1 MKRKLIKQMLNEWKA
16 NIWLVV
22 ELVIVVLILQYTF
35 STLYSLYKLHDYSSG
50 QKLENIYVGEVNWIS
65 QDNDDFMPYDSV
77 HSYYTD
83 FDVLMAKIRS
93 NPYVEAAGAGTYN
106 SLPYNFN
113 FEGRQ
118 LVYKTSTGYSS
129 PIYANTRVMSPELL
143 ELLQI
148 RGINGETPKQLADML
163 RKGWVILSEIE
174 EKADPQV
181 IDPKDFLGKEVFNA
195 GDTLV
200 SAHVGAIAYGLRR
213 SDYEPMYFST
223 VYIPLEKFPRSIVV
237 KIKPGMGRQFEE
249 SMTSD
254 ATQAGNVF
262 LTKFTSIDT
271 MRDSANIREELAIR
285 NFVICALFIMLVIFL
300 GFLGTFWF
308 RTQQRVSEI
317 AIRKVNGATNRNI
330 YARFMGEGMILLI
343 VAVATVLLLNVGLFA
358 SETLTL
364 GDLGLPIGS
373 YEVLGVGLSISVI
386 SLVLII
392 LAGIYAPARRATRVD
407 PAIALKDM

>member
-22 ELVIVVLILQYTF
+22 ELVIVVLILQYIF

-50 QKLENIYVGEVNWIS
+50 QKLEDIYVGEVYWIS
-65 QDNDDFMPYDSV
+65 QDNDDFVPYDSV
-77 HSYYTD
+77 HSYFTD

-113 FEGRQ
+113 FDGRQ
-118 LVYKTSTGYSS
+118 LVYKTADGYSN
-129 PIYANTRVMSPELL
+129 PIYANQRVMSPELL

-148 RGINGETPKQLADML
+148 RGINGETPHQLADML
-163 RKGWVILSEIE
+163 RKGWVILSDIEINP
-174 EKADPQV
+174 DFLGV
-181 IDPKDFLGKEVFNA
+181 DPKDFLGKEAFDA

-213 SDYEPMYFST
+213 SDYEPLNHCS
-223 VYIPLEKFPRSIVV
+223 VYIPLEEFPRSIVV
-237 KIKPGMGRQFEE
+237 KIKPDMARQFEE

-262 LTKFTSIDT
+262 ITKFTSIDS
-271 MRDSANIREELAIR
+271 MRDSANLREELAIR

-330 YARFMGEGMILLI
+330 YARFMSEGLILLI
-343 VAVATVLLLNVGLFA
+343 VAVGAALLLNVGLFA

-364 GDLGLPIGS
+364 GDLELPIGS